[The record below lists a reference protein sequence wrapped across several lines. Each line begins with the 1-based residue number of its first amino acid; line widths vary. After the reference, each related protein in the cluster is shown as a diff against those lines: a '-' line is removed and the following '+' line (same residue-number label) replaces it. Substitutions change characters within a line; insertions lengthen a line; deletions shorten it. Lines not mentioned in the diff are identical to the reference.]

1 MNKIITLT
9 SVAVAFLMFAVLTTS
24 VPTHA
29 AGDKVAVINIKK
41 VLQDSK
47 AGISAKAKLE
57 KKMEELK
64 AGLASDEKALVAL
77 QKEMEKKASAWN
89 EEKKQEKIIEF
100 KKKQRN
106 LGIKQEDA
114 NMEMQKLQ
122 EKYITPIMKKLE
134 TIVSDVAKAKGVA
147 VVLPREGVLYFDK
160 NIDIT
165 NDTIKALN
173 SKMK

>member
-1 MNKIITLT
+1 MNKVISLT
-9 SVAVAFLMFAVLTTS
+9 SIAVAFFMFTVLTTLP
-24 VPTHA
+24 VHA
-29 AGDKVAVINIKK
+29 ADSKVAVINIKK

-57 KKMEELK
+57 KKMTELK
-64 AGLASDEKALVAL
+64 ASLKGDEKALIAL
-77 QKEMEKKASAWN
+77 QKEMEKKASAWS
-89 EEKKQEKIIEF
+89 EDKKQEKVMEF

-134 TIVSDVAKAKGVA
+134 TIVREVAEAKKIT
-147 VVLPREGVLYFDK
+147 VVLPRESVLYFDK
-160 NIDIT
+160 TINITD
-165 NDTIKALN
+165 DTIKALN
-173 SKMK
+173 AKMK